1 MKLCIALAILLA
13 ALSLCTNAHG
23 QTLEEKAQRVFT
35 QAYPASVVAE
45 VGAIVFD
52 GLTSAGLKEK
62 GATEAMPLFRDHD
75 GYFSAR
81 RFYGF
86 NSALVAGKAVLARLF
101 PKLKPYL
108 SALNFGMAAG
118 HVVAG
123 IHNIRLPRQVRIALR
138 F

>member
-13 ALSLCTNAHG
+13 ALCADAHG
-23 QTLEEKAQRVFT
+23 QSLEEKAQRAFT
-35 QAYPASVVAE
+35 NLYPASVAAE

-52 GLTSAGLKEK
+52 GLTSAKLKDK
-62 GATEAMPLFRDHD
+62 GAREAMPLFRNAD
-75 GYFSAR
+75 GSFSAR
-81 RFYGF
+81 RFFGF
-86 NSALVAGKAVLARLF
+86 NGALVAGKAALARLF

-118 HVVAG
+118 HIASG
-123 IHNIRLPRQVRIALR
+123 IHNVRLPRVQIALR